1 MLREFGST
9 ISPED
14 QGRATAAGNEIS
26 VIIPVFNE
34 AANVRP
40 LIAQLRRALAGRNWE
55 ALFVDDNSPDG
66 TAEIVRAESLEDDRI
81 RLILRVAD
89 RGLARAAV
97 QGLLSAKADLLCVMD
112 GDGQHN
118 PGVILD
124 LLPMIERGDADIV
137 SAARRLSGHL
147 DPDSLGATRL
157 SLSRLGNRMCEAT
170 LKRKIRDPLSG
181 FFAIRRDA
189 FLALAPRLGDPGFK
203 ILLDILATDDRLRH
217 QEVDFNFEARRHG
230 KSKLGVFVGWQF
242 IVFLLGRA
250 LGGWIPPTAI
260 SFAIVGLTGV
270 FVHLAAMFFLLSVGA
285 SFPSSQ
291 FGASVAATSTNF
303 LLNNWLT
310 FSDRR
315 MTGTRMV
322 VGFVSYLAVASVG
335 ILASVGV
342 ATLAFSRLTH
352 VAILAA
358 LAGIAIDA
366 VWKYALSSRLVWR

>member
-1 MLREFGST
+1 MQEYGT
-9 ISPED
+9 IGAPQD
-14 QGRATAAGNEIS
+14 RRGVPACGTEIS
-26 VIIPVFNE
+26 VVIPVFNE

-40 LIAQLRRALAGRNWE
+40 LIAQLRLALADRNWE
-55 ALFVDDNSPDG
+55 VLFVDDNSPDG
-66 TAEIVRAESLEDDRI
+66 TAEIVREESFLDDRI

-118 PGVILD
+118 PAVILD
-124 LLPMIERGDADIV
+124 LLPAIEGGEADIV
-137 SAARRLSGHL
+137 SAARSLNEPS
-147 DPDSLGATRL
+147 DQQALGAMRL
-157 SLSRLGNRMCEAT
+157 RLSRLGNRMCEAI
-170 LKRKIRDPLSG
+170 LGRHIRDPLTG

-189 FLALAPRLGDPGFK
+189 FLAVAPRLGDPGFK

-217 QEVDFNFEARRHG
+217 REVDFSFESRRHG
-230 KSKLGVFVGWQF
+230 ESKLGVFVGWQF
-242 IVFLLGRA
+242 FVFLIGRV

-270 FVHLAAMFFLLSVGA
+270 IVHMAALLVLLSVGA
-285 SFPSSQ
+285 SFPVCQ
-291 FGASVAATSTNF
+291 LGASLAATTTNF
-303 LLNNWLT
+303 LLNNLLT

-315 MTGTRMV
+315 LTGTRLV
-322 VGFVSYLAVASVG
+322 IGFFSYLAVASVG

-342 ATLAFSRLTH
+342 ATLALSRLTH
-352 VAILAA
+352 FTILAA